1 MMRLGLIC
9 APLAVAL
16 GVMPLVE
23 NANLIMRPLLAVTIV
38 AGLLQFRERLSGSEI
53 VWLGLL
59 GFYFFAFLLSTTGS
73 IAPDVVG
80 VNIFRQCFTLI
91 LGLAVMILFREPTAR
106 HIGLKGLLV
115 LLAVVVGVTG
125 WIYLTLIPSYEFSYE
140 ALRIIK
146 GVTMTDY
153 DVGFNTISY
162 LAVIALIAVRMA
174 YPLSRMGAYALF
186 ALGMLCIF
194 VLGSRATI
202 LALILA
208 WGVVWLLRI
217 LWRASP
223 LIGALAIPGIIAV
236 CVFGWMIVA
245 DYDVEIRELFG
256 AEVLREISVG
266 RTDMW
271 QAGLAMFA
279 ERPLFGWGPESWKL
293 VILEFL
299 PGAND
304 RIFKVITGLESGS
317 FHNGFIAVAAER
329 GSVGLAAAALM
340 QIYLFWCAARVYAR
354 RHLFDE
360 REQQAVQFVP
370 LLVLFMFA
378 RGLAESSGLFGNA
391 NSEVD
396 YLTYFMAGYVV
407 AMHAYGKRLEEYA
420 RAYAPQDELPAGEA
434 GISPAGAA

>member
-9 APLAVAL
+9 APLAIAF
-16 GVMPLVE
+16 GVIPLVE
-23 NANLIMRPLLAVTIV
+23 NTNLIMRPLLAVSIL
-38 AGLLQFRERLSGSEI
+38 AGLLQFRERFTGPEM
-53 VWLGLL
+53 VWLGML
-59 GFYFFAFLLSTTGS
+59 GIYFFAFLLSTTES

-80 VNIFRQCFTLI
+80 VNIGRQAFTLI
-91 LGLAVMILFREPTAR
+91 FAVSALILFREPEAR
-106 HIGLKGLLV
+106 HLGIRALL
-115 LLAVVVGVTG
+115 LLLIVVVGVTG
-125 WIYLTLIPSYEFSYE
+125 WIYVSLIPSYGFSYD

-146 GVTMTDY
+146 GVTMTEY
-153 DVGFNTISY
+153 DVGLNTISY
-162 LAVIALIAVRMA
+162 LAVIALIGVRMA
-174 YPLSRMGAYALF
+174 YPLSRLGTYALF

-202 LALILA
+202 LALLLA
-208 WGVVWLLRI
+208 WGVVWLLRT
-217 LWRASP
+217 LWRTSP
-223 LIGALAIPGIIAV
+223 LLGALAIPGIVAV
-236 CVFGWMIVA
+236 CVFGWIIVA
-245 DYDVEIRELFG
+245 DYAVEIRELFG

-271 QAGLAMFA
+271 QAGVAMFF

-293 VILEFL
+293 VLLEFL
-299 PGAND
+299 PGADD

-329 GSVGLAAAALM
+329 GGVGLAAAVFM
-340 QIYLFWCAARVYAR
+340 QIYLFWCAAQVYIR

-360 REQQAVQFVP
+360 REQQAVQYVP

-396 YLTYFMAGYVV
+396 YLTYFIASYVV
-407 AMHAYGKRLEEYA
+407 ATHAYGLRLEESD
-420 RAYAPQDELPAGEA
+420 RVYAPREGQPDGA